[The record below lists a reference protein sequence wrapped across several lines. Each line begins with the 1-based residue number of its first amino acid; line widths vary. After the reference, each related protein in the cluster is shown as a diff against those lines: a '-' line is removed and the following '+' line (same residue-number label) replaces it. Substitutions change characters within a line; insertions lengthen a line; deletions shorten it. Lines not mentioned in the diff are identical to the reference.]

1 MQEVSHAS
9 MPGPGVVSGGSW
21 SAKMREEL
29 AEPGG
34 GINHQL
40 RGPECAP
47 GRGARRVFW
56 TDSTPRREGEHKKF
70 QWKVKGWKLGHVLT
84 S

>member
-1 MQEVSHAS
+1 MQEAGHAS
-9 MPGPGVVSGGSW
+9 MPGPVVVSGGSW
-21 SAKMREEL
+21 SAKMQEEL

-40 RGPECAP
+40 RGPECEP

-56 TDSTPRREGEHKKF
+56 IELTPSGKENMRNFHGRSKDGS
-70 QWKVKGWKLGHVLT
+70 WVM
-84 S
+84 SS

>member
-1 MQEVSHAS
+1 MQEVGHAS

-47 GRGARRVFW
+47 SKGARRVF
-56 TDSTPRREGEHKKF
+56 
-70 QWKVKGWKLGHVLT
+70 
-84 S
+84 